1 MMVKYGLTPSEA
13 LACSIINGPTFFGL
27 QNEYGAVA
35 EHKKADL
42 LILNAN
48 PLVEIQNTRTID
60 GFIRNGKYLDRK
72 NLDNLLQHVLKEISV
87 LK

>member
-1 MMVKYGLTPSEA
+1 MLNHKW
-13 LACSIINGPTFFGL
+13 PTFFGL